1 MPETEEVERLLED
14 GLNHFGMGDVTRAV
28 ECWEGVLSLDPDNAA
43 ARDYLGTARAGAG
56 DASRPAAEVLLEDA
70 RELVLQDQLEEAL
83 DHFQLAT
90 QLDPSRLE
98 RELYVDLLR
107 ARLVKRY
114 RDRVGDQDVKPRL
127 RLDPASIARYNL
139 SANAGFLLSRLDG
152 STSVDELVSL
162 SGMDAFETLRIL
174 NRLIDAEIIG
184 VAA

>member
-1 MPETEEVERLLED
+1 M
-14 GLNHFGMGDVTRAV
+14 
-28 ECWEGVLSLDPDNAA
+28 
-43 ARDYLGTARAGAG
+43 
-56 DASRPAAEVLLEDA
+56 
-70 RELVLQDQLEEAL
+70 
-83 DHFQLAT
+83 
-90 QLDPSRLE
+90 
-98 RELYVDLLR
+98 
-107 ARLVKRY
+107 
-114 RDRVGDQDVKPRL
+114 KPQL